1 MSKQLDLVMR
11 LPDFLI
17 IGAAKSGTTSLYKY
31 LSRHPQVYLSAIK
44 EPQFFAVDSQYERG
58 IEWYS
63 SLFND
68 ARPDQICGEASTDYT
83 KLPLYSKTA
92 DRIARHLPNV
102 KMIYIIRHPVERAY
116 SHYVHLERGKKI
128 ELTFEDYI
136 QQNSVCLDTSCYIRQ
151 INRYLKIFPKESF
164 LFLLMEDLIHNPDQ
178 TLGQVC
184 KFIGVDDRVSLTSG
198 EQVIENSGQAYFKDT
213 IRSKITSPIRALP
226 LVETLKDTVPQQWR
240 DFAYNLLQ
248 DSFYGRR
255 IEQQYLAS
263 KMSSET
269 RQWLLEKFKEPNQE
283 LAEFLNRD
291 LSSWS
296 L

>member
-1 MSKQLDLVMR
+1 MTTQNDLAMR

-31 LSRHPQVYLSAIK
+31 LSRHPQIYLSAIK
-44 EPQFFAVDSQYERG
+44 EPQFFAVDSKYERG

-68 ARPDQICGEASTDYT
+68 ARPEQICGEASTDYT
-83 KLPLYSKTA
+83 KLPLYPKTA
-92 DRIARHLPNV
+92 DRIVRHLPNV
-102 KMIYIIRHPVERAY
+102 KMIYIMRHPVERAY
-116 SHYVHLERGKKI
+116 SHYVHLERGRKI
-128 ELTFEDYI
+128 ELTFKDYC
-136 QQNSVCLDTSCYIRQ
+136 QKNSVCLDTSYYIQQ
-151 INRYLKIFPKESF
+151 IHHYLDLFPKESF
-164 LFLLMEDLIHNPDQ
+164 LFLLMEDLIHNPDR
-178 TLGQVC
+178 TLRQIC
-184 KFIGVDDRVSLTSG
+184 KFIGVDESISLTSN
-198 EQVIENSGQAYFKDT
+198 EPVTENSGNAHFEDT
-213 IRSKITSPIRALP
+213 IRSKITSGIRALP
-226 LVETLKDTVPQQWR
+226 LVETLKDTVPQKWR

-255 IEQQYLAS
+255 IKQQYLAP
-263 KMSSET
+263 KMHSET